1 MKLPI
6 SCPSCQNKLQ
16 VKTLQCGN
24 CQTKVE
30 GDFKLPLL
38 AALPEDT
45 QQFIIEFVKN
55 SGSLKEMSKALSL
68 SYPTVRNRLDEIINN
83 LKTIENEK

>member
-6 SCPSCQNKLQ
+6 SCPSCQSKLQ